1 MAERELSCD
10 ACGTPLRESAFENGR
25 AFVILKKRL
34 CAKCFEKLPGNV
46 DVLGAPV
53 PSGEDRPAPVASPP
67 KPVKTPTGA
76 TSAHSDRPDGPT
88 ASQVAAAAAEADRR
102 TGPRFVPPREAELSI
117 KSRGLG
123 ALLGDMVVEWLEVSE
138 GGLRAIVSRRLSVDD
153 EVNGR
158 IRCRNLEF
166 PMSLTVRYV
175 RQSVKM
181 PKCHV
186 VGFKFHDTSVE
197 FRGFVRDKLCKTPM
211 AGWQPREGGGS
222 NLPPADPS

>member
-1 MAERELSCD
+1 MAESEFPCD
-10 ACGTPLRESAFENGR
+10 ACGTPLRESAFEDGR

-34 CAKCFEKLPGNV
+34 CATCFEKLPGNV

-53 PSGEDRPAPVASPP
+53 ALPP
-67 KPVKTPTGA
+67 KPVKTPAGA
-76 TSAHSDRPDGPT
+76 TPVHPDKSDGPT

-102 TGPRFVPPREAELSI
+102 SGPRFVPPREAELSI

-186 VGFKFHDTSVE
+186 VGFRFHNVSAE
-197 FRGFVRDKLCKTPM
+197 FRGFVRDKLCKTPV
-211 AGWQPREGGGS
+211 AGWQPGSREGGGS
-222 NLPPADPS
+222 TLPPASPS